1 MAKVKS
7 NYMRA
12 AQSMGRYKGSLYDV
26 MATEYIT
33 DRKKQDII
41 DRANREQKTIE
52 TLSEGIGTM
61 ERLNEEKATQ
71 TQIQE
76 GRKVLEDSSGI
87 ALEGTHDNRPKIMDF
102 IRGDAKLEDI
112 PGRMKTRFKQGFSEP
127 TYSYGNT
134 KYTEADLLAIGHKNL
149 ENKYVPL
156 LGGDSSMTVDKI
168 WTKVLEVESGNDP
181 MAISYQ
187 YNTETG
193 LEDKTKPIA
202 YGAPQLKPETAMQP
216 GFGAQNVFE
225 VADSLDVKYG
235 DKNKEEAIKLLQ
247 HKEVGNKMGLQ
258 YMKSL
263 YKELGGDLEKTLVA
277 YNWGIGNAKSWGG
290 SFGKLPGETQG
301 YLQKIL
307 YDSIGQKLD
316 ATTN

>member
-33 DRKKQDII
+33 DRKKRDII
-41 DRANREQKTIE
+41 DQGNREQRTIE
-52 TLSEGIGTM
+52 LISEGMGTVDRILD
-61 ERLNEEKATQ
+61 EQATQ

-76 GRKVLEDSSGI
+76 GREALEKSTGI
-87 ALEGTHDNRPKIMDF
+87 GLEGTHDDKPRLMDF

-112 PGRMKTRFKQGFSEP
+112 PKRMKTRFKQAFSEP
-127 TYSYGNT
+127 TYSYGDT
-134 KYTEADLLAIGHKNL
+134 KYTEADLLALQHKNI

-156 LGGDSSMTVDKI
+156 LSGDSTMTVDKI
-168 WTKVLEVESGNDP
+168 WNKVLEVESGNDP

-187 YNTETG
+187 YDSNTG
-193 LEDKTKPIA
+193 IEDKTKPIA

-216 GFGAQNVFE
+216 GFGAQTIFE
-225 VADSLDVKYG
+225 VADSLKVKYG
-235 DKNKEEAIKLLQ
+235 EKTKEEAIKLLQ
-247 HKEVGNKMGLQ
+247 HEKVGNKMGLQ
-258 YMKSL
+258 YMKAL
-263 YKELGGDLEKTLVA
+263 HKELGGDLEKTLVA
-277 YNWGIGNAKSWGG
+277 YNWGIGNAKNWSGG
-290 SFGKLPGETQG
+290 FGKLPGETQG

-307 YDSIGQKLD
+307 YDSIGKKLD
-316 ATTN
+316 DTTS